1 MAPLLSPGRAMR
13 LRIYIGDDDT
23 FDDRPLADQII
34 HKARAL
40 GLAGATVT
48 RGTLAYGP
56 ATLELQI
63 LLRLSEDCPIVIDIV
78 DSEAKLR
85 NFLPVVDDMIESG
98 LVTLE
103 PVSVVRYG
111 RKAKTA

>member
-1 MAPLLSPGRAMR
+1 MPPLLSPGNATR

-23 FDDRPLADQII
+23 CDDKPLADQII
-34 HKARAL
+34 HKARAM

-56 ATLELQI
+56 ATLELQVE
-63 LLRLSEDCPIVIDIV
+63 LRLSEDRPVVVDIV
-78 DSEAKLR
+78 DSDAKVR
-85 NFLPVVDDMIESG
+85 KFLPVVDEMIESG

-103 PVSVVRYG
+103 PVTVLRYG
-111 RKAKTA
+111 RRTRSA